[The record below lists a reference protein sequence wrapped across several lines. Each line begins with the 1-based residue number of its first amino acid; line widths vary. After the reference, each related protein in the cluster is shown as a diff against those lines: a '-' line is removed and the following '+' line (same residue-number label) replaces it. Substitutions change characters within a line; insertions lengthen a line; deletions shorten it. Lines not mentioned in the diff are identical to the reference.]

1 MKIELPQDAA
11 TERAILGAAI
21 LDSETYFSHIIE
33 LKPEYFTLPGHRIIF
48 AAITEHYKVHIDL
61 DPIALGGYLKL
72 HGQLELIGGY
82 PAILGLVEDITS
94 IAVVKHHINN
104 LIETY
109 HKREML
115 MVALDVI
122 SSLDSGNKTPA
133 EARDYVEN
141 RYNEI
146 FSPTSDQRTKDDYTT
161 EFWTDLNILKDRG
174 GIEGPA
180 WFLKELNDIT
190 GGVLP
195 GYWVLGGLKKSCKTI
210 VACQQLQTNIR
221 NGIPTLYISLEPT
234 PREIFTHLI
243 TQRNP
248 DVFENTDFSRAFMLK
263 QGKRM
268 EIIHAELSN
277 FKNECFDIDYKFAA
291 TYDSIISTIRKGFI
305 VGGYKFFIID
315 YLQQIDP
322 GFDRGHGRATQIAIG
337 VNKLAQ
343 AIREL
348 GCQVLALSQLS
359 NVAENEPEPH
369 VAHLKESGGIAEA
382 AQGVLLINNY
392 KRLKM
397 KSGKVTERASE
408 GQVDIIVPAVRR
420 GESPRVVECFGDLCH
435 SRLLPLDTKH
445 REDAVSSADIRK
457 GPSGV
462 AEY

>member
-48 AAITEHYKVHIDL
+48 SAIVEHYKEHINL

-72 HGQLELIGGY
+72 HGQLDLIGGY
-82 PAILGLVEDITS
+82 PAILGLIENVTS
-94 IAVVKHHINN
+94 VVAIKHHINN
-104 LIETY
+104 LIENY
-109 HKREML
+109 RKREML
-115 MVALDVI
+115 MVAGDVI
-122 SSLDSGNKTPA
+122 TSLESGNKTPA
-133 EARDYVEN
+133 ESRDFVEN
-141 RYNEI
+141 RFNEI
-146 FSPTSDQRTKDDYTT
+146 FSPSADQRTKQDYAA

-210 VACQQLQTNIR
+210 VACQQLQTNIA
-221 NGIPTLYISLEPT
+221 NGVPTLYISLEPT
-234 PREIFTHLI
+234 AREIFSHLI
-243 TQRNP
+243 TQRHP

-268 EIIHAELSN
+268 EIIHSELDK
-277 FKNECFDIDYKFAA
+277 FKGECFDIDYKYVA
-291 TYDSIISTIRKGFI
+291 TYDSIISTVRKGYI

-322 GFDRGHGRATQIAIG
+322 GFDHGHGRATQIAIG

-359 NVAENEPEPH
+359 NAAESEPEPH

-392 KRLKM
+392 KRLKI
-397 KSGKVTERASE
+397 KTGKVADRAAE
-408 GQVDIIVPAVRR
+408 NQIDIIVPAVRR
-420 GESPRVVECFGDLCH
+420 GESPRVVECYGDLCH
-435 SRLLPLDTKH
+435 SRLFPLDKKH
-445 REDAVSSADIRK
+445 KDDARPADIRK
-457 GPSGV
+457 GPGGV